1 MPASLN
7 MEIPADVLESARM
20 TVQDVKLELAV
31 ALFARGRLS
40 MGKAAELAEMSVGR
54 FQLQLGARQIG
65 PHYSVEDALEDSAAL
80 AAVRPS

>member
-1 MPASLN
+1 MPENMN

-20 TVQDVKLELAV
+20 TVQDAKFELAI
-31 ALFARGRLS
+31 ALFSRGRLS
-40 MGKAAELAEMSVGR
+40 MGKSAELGEMSVGR

-80 AAVRPS
+80 AAFRGS

>member
-1 MPASLN
+1 MN
-7 MEIPADVLESARM
+7 MEIPADVLESAKM
-20 TVQDVKLELAV
+20 TVQDAKLELAI

-40 MGKAAELAEMSVGR
+40 MGKAAELAEMPVGR

-80 AAVRPS
+80 AAFRPS